1 MTLGGI
7 AVTGAVG
14 LAAFH
19 HALEHGPLQEIP
31 ELLELLASLAEAR
44 VWGAREGGAR
54 GMARGH
60 GYRFS

>member
-7 AVTGAVG
+7 PVTGAVG

-44 VWGAREGGAR
+44 VGGIREGGAR
-54 GMARGH
+54 GTA
-60 GYRFS
+60 